1 MKILLL
7 SWLHRKLVYGQ
18 EKEMLVFVVLHLL
31 WRVFVYQYNKVGSW
45 KNLSPIWTPN
55 KPLHRLHFDIGIPQN
70 VCLGNYTKKLLFLP
84 WGIGLYY
91 MCWCFL
97 LRRLK
102 CWRRTGKMNFMS
114 CPHQH
119 LPIITNE
126 RQWQNFHQNKDEQL
140 HQPDNRNLY
149 NKMTRNDILW
159 AKIWSFKTIQD
170 ILEKWTNV
178 QVFAI
183 LQLMSDEKTIKI
195 SSLQY
200 FLHKTQQSN
209 KT

>member
-18 EKEMLVFVVLHLL
+18 EKEMLVFVVLHLI
-31 WRVFVYQYNKVGSW
+31 WRVLMYQYNKVGSW

-102 CWRRTGKMNFMS
+102 CWRRNGKMNWK
-114 CPHQH
+114 
-119 LPIITNE
+119 LKPIKRKNPKAKKVQNE
-126 RQWQNFHQNKDEQL
+126 RWKRRSPENISVV
-140 HQPDNRNLY
+140 R
-149 NKMTRNDILW
+149 
-159 AKIWSFKTIQD
+159 
-170 ILEKWTNV
+170 
-178 QVFAI
+178 VF
-183 LQLMSDEKTIKI
+183 LN
-195 SSLQY
+195 SLIM
-200 FLHKTQQSN
+200 L
-209 KT
+209 